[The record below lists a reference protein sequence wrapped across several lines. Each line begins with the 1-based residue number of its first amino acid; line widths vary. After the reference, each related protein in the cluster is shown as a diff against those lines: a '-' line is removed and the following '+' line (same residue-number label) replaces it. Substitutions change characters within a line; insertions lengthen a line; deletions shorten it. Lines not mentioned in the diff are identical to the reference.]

1 MEDGMI
7 AGLFAF
13 LMSALFTG
21 AAVYVSFVE
30 QPARLML
37 EDKPALEQ
45 FKPAYR
51 AGAAMQGTLALL
63 GFLFGLLAW
72 WQTRSSLLLAGAVLQ
87 LLPWPWT
94 LFVIMP
100 VNKALLAIDPD
111 RAGAR
116 SRVLMEQW
124 GTLHMVRTGLGAAA
138 VLAFASGLFDRL
150 EPGP

>member
-1 MEDGMI
+1 MEDSVI
-7 AGLFAF
+7 AGLIAF

-51 AGAAMQGTLALL
+51 AGAAMQGSLALL

-72 WQTRSSLLLAGAVLQ
+72 WQTKSSLILAGAVLQ

-94 LFVIMP
+94 LLVIMP
-100 VNKALLAIDPD
+100 VNRALLAIDPAQ
-111 RAGAR
+111 AGAR

-124 GTLHMVRTGLGAAA
+124 GGLHMVRTGLGAAA
-138 VLAFASGLFDRL
+138 VLALGCGLFDSL